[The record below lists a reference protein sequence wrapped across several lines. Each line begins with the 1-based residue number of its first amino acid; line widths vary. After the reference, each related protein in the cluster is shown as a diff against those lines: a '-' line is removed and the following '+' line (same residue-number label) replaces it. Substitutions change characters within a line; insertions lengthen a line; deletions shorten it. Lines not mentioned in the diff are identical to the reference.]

1 MHGAAAA
8 AGAAAGVYNTTQLRK
23 LYSKPSMLVTK
34 KADGKKMVPVYW
46 PLKFKYL

>member
-1 MHGAAAA
+1 MHCLQCLP
-8 AGAAAGVYNTTQLRK
+8 GVYNTTQLRK

-34 KADGKKMVPVYW
+34 KAEGSKMVPVYW

>member
-1 MHGAAAA
+1 
-8 AGAAAGVYNTTQLRK
+8 VYNTTQLRK